1 MENENKITLF
11 DNEGNQMN
19 VEILEYFL
27 LDGQE
32 YVMLT
37 DLDMEVIDGQVDI
50 FLMQVNVLDD
60 DTEEFVPIAADKE
73 DEVYEFAEK
82 LVSGQIENPDE
93 FY

>member
-11 DNEGNQMN
+11 DDDGNEMN

-37 DLDMEVIDGQVDI
+37 DLDMEVKEAQIDI

-60 DTEEFVPIAADKE
+60 EEEEFAPIDADKE
-73 DEVYEFAEK
+73 DAVYAFAEK
-82 LVSGQIENPDE
+82 LVSGEIESPDE